1 MKTRTEIITRLCEV
15 NAGLAELQEKARKL
29 GTDLQS
35 LMQEMQEGGEQ

>member
-15 NAGLAELQEKARKL
+15 NAGLAELQENARKL
-29 GTDLQS
+29 GTELQS